1 MVALNARLTT
11 KTSQGGIFRR
21 RRGQKLS
28 AKTNSATQFL
38 GAVITL
44 YEETAPDCVLC
55 PYDEVPA
62 GILMELADDATDMLN
77 NDAQGLI
84 DEDVNIKYANPSK
97 DDEFL
102 ACLYANYGCVKEHI
116 CVINDKHPGYVQ
128 DMDADEESIAAV
140 PPFRILGKFM
150 ETVTKVNDK
159 AQYVWVKAI

>member
-1 MVALNARLTT
+1 MVTLNERLTA

-28 AKTNSATQFL
+28 AKTKGATQFL

-44 YEETAPDCVLC
+44 HEETAPDCALC
-55 PYDEVPA
+55 VYDEVPA
-62 GILMELADDATDMLN
+62 GILMELADDATDLFN
-77 NDAQGLI
+77 NDAEGLI
-84 DEDVNIKYANPSK
+84 DDNINIKYANPSK

-116 CVINDKHPGYVQ
+116 CVVNDKNPGYVQ

-150 ETVTKVNDK
+150 ETITKVNDK
-159 AQYVWVKAI
+159 GRYVWVKAI